1 MSAWKLGLKTGLHVL
16 QTRPARLY
24 LPIRQAQMGDLIA
37 AVGNEMVAQA
47 QGEQGGLSN
56 EVIS

>member
-24 LPIRQAQMGDLIA
+24 LPVRGAQMEDLMA
-37 AVGNEMVAQA
+37 AVSNELVAQN
-47 QGEQGGLSN
+47 QVEQGVVLN
-56 EVIS
+56 ETTS